1 MQILRELFGN
11 IDFLKKIDIRRY
23 NSNIILE
30 NINWKIR
37 VNLSLSWLK
46 ENIILAVIYMW
57 SKILL
62 LCTYIYIYRK
72 WEKENLES
80 T

>member
-11 IDFLKKIDIRRY
+11 IGFLKKIEIRRY

-62 LCTYIYIYRK
+62 LCTYIYIENERK
-72 WEKENLES
+72 RI
-80 T
+80 